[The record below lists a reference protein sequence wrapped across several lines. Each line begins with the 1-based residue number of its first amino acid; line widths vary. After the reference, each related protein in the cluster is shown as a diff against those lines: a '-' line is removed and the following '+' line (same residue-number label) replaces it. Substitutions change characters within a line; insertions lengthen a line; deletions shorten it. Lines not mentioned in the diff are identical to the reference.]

1 MGVSTGPGP
10 TQSQVLDANNSSL
23 ATNAKDVVLSYTPP
37 YTLMPTIPVNAD
49 LLRDGARGR
58 IILRIAKEGTDA
70 FNWLIPYAGLDVTVN
85 VPHLGIFWTS
95 TMSYRRGGR
104 YLYVRIPA
112 RLRKYLLPFWQSNMV
127 IPVVIM
133 VPPVSLL
140 TRVSRVV
147 PHEQ

>member
-1 MGVSTGPGP
+1 MEVSTGPGP
-10 TQSQVLDANNSSL
+10 TQSRVLDAGNSSP
-23 ATNAKDVVLSYTPP
+23 ATNAKDVVLSYMPP
-37 YTLMPTIPVNAD
+37 YTMMPMIPANAD

-70 FNWLIPYAGLDVTVN
+70 FNWLIPYVGLDATIN
-85 VPHLGIFWTS
+85 VPHLGISWTS
-95 TMSYRRGGR
+95 RISYRKPGK

-112 RLRKYLLPFWQSNMV
+112 HLRKYLLPFWQSNMV

-133 VPPVSLL
+133 VPPVALL

>member
-10 TQSQVLDANNSSL
+10 TQSRVLDDGNSSP
-23 ATNAKDVVLSYTPP
+23 AINAKDMILSYMPP
-37 YTLMPTIPVNAD
+37 YAMIPMIPVNAD

-58 IILRIAKEGTDA
+58 MILRIAREGTDA
-70 FNWLIPYAGLDVTVN
+70 FNWLTPYVGLDATIS
-85 VPHLGIFWTS
+85 VPHLGISWTS
-95 TMSYRRGGR
+95 RISYRKAGK
-104 YLYVRIPA
+104 YLYVRVPA
-112 RLRKYLLPFWQSNMV
+112 NLRKYLLPLWQSSMP
-127 IPVVIM
+127 IPVVIT